1 MCEKAYCRFIEII
14 EINDEGDK
22 IYMHYKEDEK
32 SPFYIQ
38 FFGATDLKLLSFEN
52 RQNTVVAEHGI
63 VRFK

>member
-38 FFGATDLKLLSFEN
+38 FFGATDLKLLSFETT
-52 RQNTVVAEHGI
+52 QTPEE
-63 VRFK
+63 